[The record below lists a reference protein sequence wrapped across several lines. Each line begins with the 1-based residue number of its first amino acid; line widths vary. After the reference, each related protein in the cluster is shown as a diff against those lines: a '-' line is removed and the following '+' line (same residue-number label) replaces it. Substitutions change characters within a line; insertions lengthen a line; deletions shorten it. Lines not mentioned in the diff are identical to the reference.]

1 MIDVVDR
8 QIWIFRE
15 PRSGSTGL
23 TKSLARLLSK
33 EFLFVESKE
42 ELVYDTIVMN
52 NTHNFDLLYQVK
64 AEHNPILLRC
74 TRKNRLEQFLSA
86 RTLALTRTHMDLFN
100 IQDDTKAEDLDKFN
114 KFIKEN
120 TETVSEID
128 VFKFAERKKNEGLV
142 WKQVS
147 SKFDNHTF
155 YYEDLTDPID
165 IPILGLYNIDINLN
179 NHTRKLPDYKKDFYT
194 NYDEVKR
201 WMDRY
206 DI

>member
-23 TKSLARLLSK
+23 TKALAQLLSK
-33 EFLFVESKE
+33 KFLFVTSKE
-42 ELVYDTIVMN
+42 QIMYDPKILN
-52 NTHNFDLLYQVK
+52 NTHVFNLLHHVK
-64 AEHNPILLRC
+64 TEHNPILLRC
-74 TRKNRLEQFLSA
+74 VRKNRTEQFLSA
-86 RTLALTRTHMDLFN
+86 KTLSLTRTHIKMWN
-100 IQDDTKAEDLDKFN
+100 IENHTKQEDLDKFN

-120 TETVSEID
+120 TETITEME
-128 VFKFAERKKNEGLV
+128 VFKFAESKKNESLL
-142 WKQVS
+142 WDQVS

-155 YYEDLTDPID
+155 YYEDLTNPID

-194 NYDEVKR
+194 NYDDVSR